1 MNLSCNV
8 IRDLLP
14 LYAEDMVSE
23 ETKGLVDDHLCT
35 CDECTKE
42 LAQLKKAP
50 KLPLDVES
58 GSLKRV
64 KDSVRKRRRRMV
76 LAAMLTLCA
85 LWVTGTVILFTPRY
99 LTAENAYV
107 AVETQPDGSVILQE
121 GRGVVGT
128 GSTGDV
134 SGATIHQSV
143 TTLYDL
149 LKGKQ
154 LEKKLGSMTAQEV
167 DAYICQTYQIQEV
180 TQVDRDRFYR
190 ILRHNDTF
198 LDENGEPTQ
207 EENAVTVNRWTD
219 ADHWYLNPDGSYA
232 KLYVQGEA
240 PEKASPNLEYL
251 ALFLGT
257 LVLSVLC
264 WMVAR
269 KHTGWKWEMLR
280 RLAIAAGCV
289 AVATVLVTGW
299 HFGMYREIDINTFHW
314 PSFIIQEAVTLTLT
328 GCAWRNWWITEHEY
342 RNCP

>member
-23 ETKGLVDDHLCT
+23 ETKGLVDDHLCA

-76 LAAMLTLCA
+76 LAAVLTLCA
-85 LWVTGTVILFTPRY
+85 LWMTGTVILFAPRY
-99 LTAENAYV
+99 LTAENAYA

-121 GRGVVGT
+121 GLGVVGT

-180 TQVDRDRFYR
+180 TQADRDRFYR

-198 LDENGEPTQ
+198 MDENGEPTQ
-207 EENAVTVNRWTD
+207 EDQAVTVKRWTD

-232 KLYVQGEA
+232 KLYAQGEA

-264 WMVAR
+264 WMVAG

-280 RLAIAAGCV
+280 RLAIAAACV

-299 HFGMYREIDINTFHW
+299 HFGIYREIDINTFHW
-314 PSFIIQEAVTLTLT
+314 PSFIIQEAVPLTLT
-328 GCAWRNWWITEHEY
+328 GCAWQNWWITEH
-342 RNCP
+342 